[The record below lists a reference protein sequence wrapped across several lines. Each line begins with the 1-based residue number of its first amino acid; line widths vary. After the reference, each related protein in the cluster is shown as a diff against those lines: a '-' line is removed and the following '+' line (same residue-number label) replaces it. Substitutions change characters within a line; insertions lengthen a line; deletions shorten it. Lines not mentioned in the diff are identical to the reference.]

1 MGSACA
7 RVIEENA
14 KELVASF
21 GTGFI
26 LKKNLNSVLTAGVGD
41 WWVEVV
47 RRLEEASPKHFAAT
61 FSETYS
67 RLYSTSM
74 FYKHAHDGLVLYL
87 SAKQCSLCCKA
98 LPSKLQNT
106 LLLVMRNGG
115 IWRKDETPIQV
126 QSALSRLRD
135 GK

>member
-1 MGSACA
+1 M
-7 RVIEENA
+7 IEENA
-14 KELVASF
+14 KELVVAF

-26 LKKNLNSVLTAGVGD
+26 LKKNLNSVVTAGVGD
-41 WWVEVV
+41 WWLEVV

-74 FYKHAHDGLVLYL
+74 FYRHAHDGLVLYL
-87 SAKQCSLCCKA
+87 RAKQCSFCCKS
-98 LPSKLQNT
+98 PF
-106 LLLVMRNGG
+106 LLLHNAPLLVARNGG

-126 QSALSRLRD
+126 
-135 GK
+135 